1 MQKIEINSDYG
12 QVDIQ
17 IINEYEKII
26 GYRFPT
32 IYKELLLKHNGLYP
46 QRDTFA
52 YYDEAIKREEE
63 NGIYFYCFDN
73 DNLDPLYS
81 DGLIGKDLD
90 DEDFIDTSL
99 IPFGGTGNGDY
110 ICFDYSE
117 NKFTDNPKIVVLH
130 HDAPDDDNN
139 LIFSFLGNSFEEFMD
154 SLYEYVDE
162 SDSFRSHDF
171 VGTHI

>member
-1 MQKIEINSDYG
+1 MQQIEIYRDEG

-32 IYKELLLKHNGLYP
+32 IYKELLSKYNGLYP
-46 QRDTFA
+46 QRDTFT
-52 YYDEAIKREEE
+52 YYDEALKRKEE
-63 NGIYFYCFDN
+63 NSIYFYCFNHD
-73 DNLDPLYS
+73 DLDPLYS
-81 DGLIGKDLD
+81 DGLIGEYLD
-90 DEDFIDTSL
+90 DDDFINTSL

-117 NKFTDNPKIVVLH
+117 DKNTDNPKIVVLH
-130 HDAPDDDNN
+130 HDAPDDDDN

-154 SLYEYVDE
+154 SLYE
-162 SDSFRSHDF
+162 SD
-171 VGTHI
+171 